1 MARASLL
8 APFFCAMPWRKK
20 YLENETPEQREER
33 LAYLREYDKQYAAKM
48 TPEQREARLAAKREA
63 ERRRF
68 ARMTP
73 EQRELHWSV
82 ARPCRARPWSRLY
95 AFLRGG
101 PSLPDSVGAMTDHPR
116 RRLQRRSTREGRE
129 LRPQNRQRPERGGRV
144 EPVRSRQ
151 LGRVPAVRDWGS
163 PKGRRHR
170 QARANQARAGR

>member
-73 EQRELHWSV
+73 EQRELQINGIGSGV
-82 ARPCRARPWSRLY
+82 
-95 AFLRGG
+95 RG
-101 PSLPDSVGAMTDHPR
+101 
-116 RRLQRRSTREGRE
+116 
-129 LRPQNRQRPERGGRV
+129 
-144 EPVRSRQ
+144 RSRN
-151 LGRVPAVRDWGS
+151 GTMPNRGS
-163 PKGRRHR
+163 S
-170 QARANQARAGR
+170 